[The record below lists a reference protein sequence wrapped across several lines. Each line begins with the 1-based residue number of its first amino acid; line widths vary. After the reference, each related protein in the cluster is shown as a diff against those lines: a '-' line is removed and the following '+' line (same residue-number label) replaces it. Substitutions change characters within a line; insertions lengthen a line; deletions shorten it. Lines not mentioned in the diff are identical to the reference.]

1 MMVIC
6 FVTNGLYAQSIAC
19 SGGGN
24 VTNGNAE
31 ISYTIGT
38 IDYVSLESSEYN
50 ITGGIQQPFEW
61 FTTNVTIFA
70 SHELKIYPNPASEIL
85 NLESKNNQSIS
96 IEIHNL
102 LGELCLSKS
111 ITFGRNTIDISH
123 LKQGIY
129 LIHFNQAI
137 YKSIKFI
144 KS

>member
-85 NLESKNNQSIS
+85 NLEWKI
-96 IEIHNL
+96 L
-102 LGELCLSKS
+102 FDWLYVKP
-111 ITFGRNTIDISH
+111 RYR
-123 LKQGIY
+123 K
-129 LIHFNQAI
+129 
-137 YKSIKFI
+137 
-144 KS
+144 